1 MWDSIYLYTVLNKPS
16 FEYDK
21 LGVITMKITFNHI
34 EYQCSMELTLDLIGG
49 KWKALILWHLGEN
62 TLRFSELKKTLP
74 KITQKML
81 TQQLRELE
89 ASGLVNRYIY
99 TQIPPKVEYSLT
111 PAGKSLLPILDTLCQ
126 WGFNY
131 ATTAKEI
138 NKEHT
143 ACADL

>member
-1 MWDSIYLYTVLNKPS
+1 M
-16 FEYDK
+16 
-21 LGVITMKITFNHI
+21 ITFRDT

-49 KWKALILWHLGEN
+49 KWKALILWHLGQN

-89 ASGLVNRYIY
+89 ASGLIKRFIY

-111 PAGKSLLPILDTLCQ
+111 PNGKSLLPILDTLCQ
-126 WGFNY
+126 WGQNY
-131 ATTAKEI
+131 AQTMEAADKEV
-138 NKEHT
+138 KPDDFQ
-143 ACADL
+143 CL